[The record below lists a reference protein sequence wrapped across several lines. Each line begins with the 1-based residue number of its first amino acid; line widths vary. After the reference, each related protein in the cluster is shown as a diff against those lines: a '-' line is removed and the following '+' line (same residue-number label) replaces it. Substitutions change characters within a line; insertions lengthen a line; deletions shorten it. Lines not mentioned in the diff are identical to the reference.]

1 MLRTITILDQY
12 NSTPGI
18 RRNNFAGDI
27 GALIVKHQ
35 LNKLAILL
43 EQ

>member
-12 NSTPGI
+12 NSAPGI
-18 RRNNFAGDI
+18 RRNNFSGDI

>member
-1 MLRTITILDQY
+1 MLRTITILEQY
-12 NSTPGI
+12 NSAPGI